1 MSERDAKKY
10 RILEA
15 AMEIFSAKDY
25 HEATVEEIAKKAGVG
40 KGTIYQYFPSKQA
53 ILGSLYEYRH
63 DVYFSGVEK
72 LLNDNAGMEN
82 ILAEIVSFHVDN
94 VNEVKILIKSLLF
107 SKELAELQPPDKNIF
122 FQIDE
127 LVGLIWQKG
136 IENGELKEIDRQI
149 FSSYLV
155 GVMLSVGAHMVM
167 NPYGEMNLEE
177 VKREFTKLALNGIM
191 K

>member
-1 MSERDAKKY
+1 MSERDAKKN

-53 ILGSLYEYRH
+53 ILENLCEYRH
-63 DVYFSGVEK
+63 DEYLAGVKK
-72 LLNDNAGMEN
+72 LLNYDAGMEK
-82 ILAEIVSFHVDN
+82 ILAEMVSFHIDN
-94 VNEVKILIKSLLF
+94 VNEVKLLIKNLLF
-107 SKELAELQPPDKNIF
+107 SKELAELQPPDKNLIF
-122 FQIDE
+122 RIDE
-127 LVGLIWQKG
+127 LVGMIWQKG
-136 IENGELKEIDRQI
+136 IEKGELKDIDRQI

-155 GVMLSVGAHMVM
+155 GVMFSVGAHMVM

>member
-1 MSERDAKKY
+1 MSERDAKKS
-10 RILEA
+10 RILAA
-15 AMEIFSAKDY
+15 AMEIFAAKDY

-53 ILGSLYEYRH
+53 ILGNLYEYRH
-63 DVYFSGVEK
+63 DIYLSGVEE
-72 LLNDNAGMEN
+72 LLSADASMEQ
-82 ILAEIVSFHVDN
+82 ILTEIVSFHVDN
-94 VNEVKILIKSLLF
+94 VNEVKLLIKSLLF
-107 SKELAELQPPDKNIF
+107 SKELADLQPPDKNLF
-122 FQIDE
+122 SQVDE
-127 LVGLIWQKG
+127 LVGMIWQKG

-167 NPYGEMNLEE
+167 NPYREMDIEE